1 MTALFLL
8 IDTGLMAP
16 VRSWTARAERVLGD
30 VPQARLLV
38 LEGGVEA
45 GLRALDEAG
54 AQLLAG
60 QVDPLTTGMM
70 LCEVVCAA
78 QALSMPDL
86 AREWTD
92 LMEHWRGGA
101 AFGGIHG
108 RCRVH
113 RAELLRITG
122 PCDAAEPEALTACAE
137 LRPWMRREYGW
148 PLVELGM
155 IRLRKGDLA
164 GAEDAF
170 VVAERIAWSAQPGIS
185 LLRLAQGDAATAAA
199 LMADAI
205 AHPVDI
211 PWKERPPSGDLRAAP
226 LLDAQSAIAAARAD
240 LQTCESA
247 ARELAR
253 ISSQFPSRG
262 LAASASLAQ
271 ARAALLRN
279 EYADARRLAL
289 DAARTWAE
297 LEAPF
302 ESALARVVAGD
313 ALAADGNSDGA
324 RLQWDAAWRGFG
336 DYGAVGHAKDVQ
348 TRLAGMPASAPA
360 ASTSATFR
368 RDGAVRLIK
377 FGGAERALPDLVGF
391 RYIEHLIRSRGQ
403 EIAATDLVGM
413 EQPGAEI
420 DQLGL
425 PALDEQARDAYRR
438 RLAEIEE
445 DIAEAAANNDIVR
458 VELAARDRDFLVAE
472 LARAVGLS
480 GRIRTVSDSAERA
493 RTSVFRAIH
502 YAIDR
507 IAQVEPALARHLRGS
522 IRTGTT
528 CCYQPD
534 PIALIRWEQ

>member
-1 MTALFLL
+1 
-8 IDTGLMAP
+8 
-16 VRSWTARAERVLGD
+16 
-30 VPQARLLV
+30 
-38 LEGGVEA
+38 
-45 GLRALDEAG
+45 
-54 AQLLAG
+54 LLAG

-70 LCEVVCAA
+70 LCEVICAA
-78 QALSMPDL
+78 QALSMPEL

-122 PCDAAEPEALTACAE
+122 PCDAAEAEALTACAE

-271 ARAALLRN
+271 ARAALLRD

-289 DAARTWAE
+289 EAARTWAE

-302 ESALARVVAGD
+302 ESALARA
-313 ALAADGNSDGA
+313 ALPAMHSRPRAIA
-324 RLQWDAAWRGFG
+324 TARGFSG
-336 DYGAVGHAKDVQ
+336 MRPGAG
-348 TRLAGMPASAPA
+348 S
-360 ASTSATFR
+360 ASTAHWATPRTFR
-368 RDGAVRLIK
+368 RGW
-377 FGGAERALPDLVGF
+377 RAC
-391 RYIEHLIRSRGQ
+391 
-403 EIAATDLVGM
+403 
-413 EQPGAEI
+413 
-420 DQLGL
+420 L
-425 PALDEQARDAYRR
+425 PARPSPGQAPRSGVTEQCA
-438 RLAEIEE
+438 
-445 DIAEAAANNDIVR
+445 
-458 VELAARDRDFLVAE
+458 
-472 LARAVGLS
+472 
-480 GRIRTVSDSAERA
+480 
-493 RTSVFRAIH
+493 
-502 YAIDR
+502 
-507 IAQVEPALARHLRGS
+507 
-522 IRTGTT
+522 
-528 CCYQPD
+528 
-534 PIALIRWEQ
+534 